1 MSYENPQTVID
12 TESAKYYAQAIS
24 NLGLTAAKMI
34 DAETERKRK
43 EALDNKKRNITNSK
57 NRTKYNSE
65 YIEIIDKSLM
75 DAGPINLKPQ
85 LRSLLNNKVNEAVDL
100 KIKLDNFTGD
110 PNKRM
115 ELQNELNS
123 LETLFKSNL
132 EEALTAFETQVQS
145 ISELSANG
153 GKEGGLSYS
162 HNNSYMI
169 EDVLS
174 TQVGQ
179 KSKNANLDIEKIDGS
194 YNLLLKFGEEKGI
207 VDIDAFGNE
216 YQTGKKSRSYNLN
229 KDFVDGD
236 IIVNPNVTESVQ
248 KTLQDLGYV
257 KNGDIDLKG
266 PITAVYSD
274 KIKEKTIGDKTFYY
288 PQVDGQL
295 LYNKLKPKIEAN
307 IGGIVKQGRF
317 SDGDQA
323 YGLIALQSFVD
334 DILPDEID
342 ASIGILEPDPTTVSG
357 INQEQFEKIAL
368 YLSSVQ
374 QANLNVKM
382 PPDKDLIPEKET
394 DIIEDTAAIR
404 TAKFKK
410 EELNK
415 LIISAGKK
423 LEKDVIPTFESL
435 DDPNVNNLINY
446 IEEIDGIKSVDF
458 SKELAKGDKPSFK
471 VIGPA
476 KTVTIDS
483 GMSQTQ
489 IKKRL
494 LKSLGATDDQVKK
507 IDFTKT
513 SGKFKVASNV
523 MDIPNE
529 FDIFKRT
536 N

>member
-43 EALDNKKRNITNSK
+43 EVLDNKKRNITNSK

-85 LRSLLNNKVNEAVDL
+85 LRSLLNDKVNEAVDL
-100 KIKLDNFTGD
+100 RIELDNFTGD

-179 KSKNANLDIEKIDGS
+179 KSKNANLNIEKIDGS

-236 IIVNPNVTESVQ
+236 IIVNPNITESVQ

-266 PITAVYSD
+266 PITAVYSN

-323 YGLIALQSFVD
+323 YGLISLQSFVD

-382 PPDKDLIPEKET
+382 PPDADLGPEAGDQLTPNEQFKIAEKNKRLKALT
-394 DIIEDTAAIR
+394 N
-404 TAKFKK
+404 KFKK
-410 EELNK
+410 LNTQRPTLKGTKKQDIIFDSEFQKQLLPEFSFKSLTDDEE
-415 LIISAGKK
+415 GKY
-423 LEKDVIPTFESL
+423 LEL
-435 DDPNVNNLINY
+435 
-446 IEEIDGIKSVDF
+446 KSV
-458 SKELAKGDKPSFK
+458 
-471 VIGPA
+471 
-476 KTVTIDS
+476 
-483 GMSQTQ
+483 
-489 IKKRL
+489 
-494 LKSLGATDDQVKK
+494 AT
-507 IDFTKT
+507 
-513 SGKFKVASNV
+513 GKVAE
-523 MDIPNE
+523 IPSKGLSDAKLKMTMYILDGGNTYDE
-529 FDIFKRT
+529 AYLKLQEEAEKEGKVKGLPLVFDPMSLIK